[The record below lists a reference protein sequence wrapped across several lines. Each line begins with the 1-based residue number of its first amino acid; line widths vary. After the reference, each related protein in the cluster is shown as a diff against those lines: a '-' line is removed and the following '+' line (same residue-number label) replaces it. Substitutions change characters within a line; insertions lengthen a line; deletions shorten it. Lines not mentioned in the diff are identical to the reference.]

1 MHDDLPGCF
10 SIMPFFFIQLSPKD
24 SEGFLSISPPP
35 PLRHQGI
42 CYFEVGV
49 IRLMRS
55 GGWDVRKAE
64 LTRLRILC
72 LEWRGLVEHL
82 SHKNT
87 NTHLCSCRKHSGDK
101 SQTHSLW
108 LTFKTGTHT

>member
-1 MHDDLPGCF
+1 MIYRVAFVLRHFSSFCFPQRIARGFYLP
-10 SIMPFFFIQLSPKD
+10 SS
-24 SEGFLSISPPP
+24 

-55 GGWDVRKAE
+55 GGRDVRKAE

-101 SQTHSLW
+101 SQTPSLW
-108 LTFKTGTHT
+108 LTFKTGEHT